1 MDLEKK
7 RQKVLKEA
15 EIALLERIKS
25 SAAGNWDRSTINW
38 AKAYEIVRELRKKET
53 TKE

>member
-15 EIALLERIKS
+15 EIALLERIKVS
-25 SAAGNWDRSTINW
+25 SEKDMDASTYNW
-38 AKAYEIVRELRKKET
+38 AKAYEIIRELRKKET